1 MCASAIPLA
10 DKGVPDLPL
19 SCITQLHFGA
29 VPDLQPLSIGCA
41 QPALEG
47 GLSMSD
53 SMNIQ
58 LNLFSANPSAKTPK
72 NKLPEAI
79 PVSVPKAIVQIAPP
93 DKAVPGALQPI
104 VQESTGPYLS
114 DTAVAQRYAVS
125 RPTIWRW
132 TKSLANFPQPAKLSP
147 GTTRWRLTDLQAFD
161 RTQFDQMSHPVTRS
175 KK

>member
-1 MCASAIPLA
+1 MT
-10 DKGVPDLPL
+10 DLK
-19 SCITQLHFGA
+19 
-29 VPDLQPLSIGCA
+29 PLSIGCT

-47 GLSMSD
+47 GLSKSN
-53 SMNIQ
+53 STNQQ
-58 LNLFSANPSAKTPK
+58 LNLFSADPSEKTPK
-72 NKLPEAI
+72 NKIPAAI
-79 PVSVPKAIVQIAPP
+79 PVSVPQAIVQMAPP

-104 VQESTGPYLS
+104 VQEPTGPYLS

-161 RTQFDQMSHPVTRS
+161 RTQFDQMSYPVTRS